1 MGVPHY
7 NETTTT
13 MKYQLLLIA
22 AVAALAIAT
31 HPDDTVPEDIRI
43 MPSLVQITTPKCS
56 TLSIHSTMKY
66 KGHDIGARCKCSPS
80 DDKKNPNCGCTGSS
94 NTWNHRAKD
103 CAPLPAKV
111 KAKKRCECT
120 IDNGYSMDGKGWGP
134 TITNK
139 STKKIKKFHRKNKK
153 WCTKAGTKKL
163 GCNNF
168 RRIHCYG
175 CRHVKLY
182 DDDDGNWLGPK
193 PQDVVLRS
201 SCDKPVEW
209 KSSHDLRDDVK
220 TIDLGK
226 ACA

>member
-66 KGHDIGARCKCSPS
+66 NGHDIGARCKCSPS
-80 DDKKNPNCGCTGSS
+80 DDKKNPN
-94 NTWNHRAKD
+94 
-103 CAPLPAKV
+103 
-111 KAKKRCECT
+111 CECT

-153 WCTKAGTKKL
+153 WCTKPGTKKR

-193 PQDVVLRS
+193 AHDKVLAS

-209 KSSHDLRDDVK
+209 KSSYDLRDDVK

>member
-1 MGVPHY
+1 MGFHY
-7 NETTTT
+7 NETTTTT

-43 MPSLVQITTPKCS
+43 MPSLVQIKTPKCS
-56 TLSIHSTMKY
+56 TLSIHSTMTWN
-66 KGHDIGARCKCSPS
+66 GHTLGARCKCSPS
-80 DDKKNPNCGCTGSS
+80 DDKKNPNCGCSSSS
-94 NTWNHRAKD
+94 NKWNHRAYD

-120 IDNGYSMDGKGWGP
+120 IDNGFSMDGKGWGP

-139 STKKIKKFHRKNKK
+139 STKKIAKFHN
-153 WCTKAGTKKL
+153 WCTKAGSKKL
-163 GCNNF
+163 GCNKF

-175 CRHVKLY
+175 CQHVKLY

-193 PQDVVLRS
+193 AHDKVLAS
-201 SCDKPVEW
+201 SCDKAVEW
-209 KSSHDLRDDVK
+209 KSSYDLRDDVK

-226 ACA
+226 AC